1 MKMEIKLISIS
12 ELLDKEFFIPSY
24 QRGYRWQEEEVK
36 ALLDDIKEF
45 FAKNPKEGDFYCL
58 QPLVVKKDKEQY
70 RVIDGQQRLTTIYL
84 ILTYLKEVLLDEYS
98 IETIYSL
105 DYETR
110 DESAEFLEKIE
121 NSEIKKDNPD
131 FYYMVE
137 AYKAIKKWFEN
148 FENEE
153 MNKFKKNLIDKE
165 NKNNW
170 VRFIWYE
177 LPEYEDETE
186 VFRRLNIGKIPLT
199 NSELIKGLLI
209 LNLKEEN
216 EKITLVNEWDNIEYK
231 LQNDNFFSFLTTQD
245 IRDTRIDFIFNLIA
259 KKENNNRFKENDDKF
274 SFFVFN
280 QLIKDN
286 ISSTDIWNKVKKYY
300 RIFEELYND
309 NYFYHYIGFLINTG
323 KQIDEIVEEFEKK
336 NKKEFKNYLKE
347 EIRETIK
354 LKKLKFEELEYESDK
369 KEIERILFLFNVILT
384 QKSGYSKYPF
394 ELHKNEEWSLEH
406 ILAQNS
412 DSIRELKDRRSIL
425 ENELEYIKN
434 EKLKKE
440 IKQLLEKDIKEKEF
454 KEIREEI
461 IKEHNS
467 NIENIHSI
475 GNLALLSKKDNSSL
489 NNAIFPVK
497 RKRIIEK
504 DKNGKFIPLG
514 TKLVFLKYFS
524 DEPLNLEWKNND
536 EKSYFKA
543 LTEELNDFF
552 IGGDNE

>member
-1 MKMEIKLISIS
+1 MEIKLISIS

-58 QPLVVKKDKEQY
+58 QPLVVKKDEKQY

-105 DYETR
+105 NYETR
-110 DESAEFLEKIE
+110 DESAEFLKNIE

-131 FYYMVE
+131 FYYMAE
-137 AYKAIKKWFEN
+137 AYNAIKKWFEN

-153 MNKFKKNLIDKE
+153 MSEFKKNLIDKE

-209 LNLKEEN
+209 LNFKEEN

-245 IRDTRIDFIFNLIA
+245 IKDTRIDFIFNIIA

-280 QLIKDN
+280 QLIKDEKSVN
-286 ISSTDIWNKVKKYY
+286 DIWNKVKRYY

-336 NKKEFKNYLKE
+336 NKKEFKN
-347 EIRETIK
+347 
-354 LKKLKFEELEYESDK
+354 
-369 KEIERILFLFNVILT
+369 
-384 QKSGYSKYPF
+384 
-394 ELHKNEEWSLEH
+394 
-406 ILAQNS
+406 
-412 DSIRELKDRRSIL
+412 
-425 ENELEYIKN
+425 
-434 EKLKKE
+434 
-440 IKQLLEKDIKEKEF
+440 
-454 KEIREEI
+454 
-461 IKEHNS
+461 
-467 NIENIHSI
+467 
-475 GNLALLSKKDNSSL
+475 
-489 NNAIFPVK
+489 
-497 RKRIIEK
+497 
-504 DKNGKFIPLG
+504 
-514 TKLVFLKYFS
+514 
-524 DEPLNLEWKNND
+524 
-536 EKSYFKA
+536 
-543 LTEELNDFF
+543 
-552 IGGDNE
+552 

>member
-1 MKMEIKLISIS
+1 MEIKLISIS

-58 QPLVVKKDKEQY
+58 QPLVVKKDEKQY